1 MVYVPNSGD
10 YRDTIGF
17 NNLLEGNE
25 TKRLS
30 IFDVPKGY
38 VSPPR
43 KTRRPSRRQTRKP
56 SRRSSF
62 RKEMVKYVNQ
72 SNRAR
77 KSSRQL
83 KQEIMQ
89 IQRRHNIIPAIPKKS
104 IKQLAVVAS
113 KPVAATVAAVAAVS
127 TKPVAAIAV
136 ASKPVAAI
144 AVASKPVA
152 LTKPVPVSANK
163 HIQYNLLQ
171 LLHQS
176 FFHIIKNAG
185 GGDCFFHSVSQALK
199 YQNKYLQYVQIGLR
213 RIIANATTIQM
224 FKEYDIQQWQLFLA
238 NDPRGITYIKQLY
251 GNNYNKNIVKEIRIE
266 LNKPEKIQDNVKIN
280 RLIESLH
287 DLQKYNDF
295 YDYLL
300 SSDYWADTFAI
311 NMLRQ
316 LLNTQFIIFD
326 SKKNNINCI
335 LNFDN
340 KKHKYDGYIL
350 IWWTSPTHYELIEY
364 ADPEDNQRRREG
376 YFTFESLPMI
386 IKQLINQAAIEEPE
400 CNNDIRFP
408 LTN

>member
-17 NNLLEGNE
+17 NNLLKGQES
-25 TKRLS
+25 KKLS

-38 VSPPR
+38 ISPPR
-43 KTRRPSRRQTRKP
+43 KTIRQTKKL
-56 SRRSSF
+56 SRHSSF
-62 RKEMVKYVNQ
+62 RKEMVKYVNR
-72 SNRAR
+72 SSRAR
-77 KSSRQL
+77 KSSRKI

-89 IQRRHNIIPAIPKKS
+89 IQRRHNIIPAIPRKS
-104 IKQLAVVAS
+104 IKPLAKLVIKPAIVPAKPAIVPAKPAIVPA
-113 KPVAATVAAVAAVS
+113 KPVIVPV
-127 TKPVAAIAV
+127 KPVV
-136 ASKPVAAI
+136 LSK
-144 AVASKPVA
+144 
-152 LTKPVPVSANK
+152 
-163 HIQYNLLQ
+163 QYKQNNLLQ
-171 LLHQS
+171 LLNQS

-213 RIIANATTIQM
+213 RILANATTIQM
-224 FKEYDIQQWQLFLA
+224 FKEYDIQQWQLFIA

-266 LNKPEKIQDNVKIN
+266 LNKPDKIQDNIKIN
-280 RLIESLH
+280 KLIESLH
-287 DLQKYNDF
+287 DLQIFPEFNEYIV
-295 YDYLL
+295 
-300 SSDYWADTFAI
+300 SSNYWADTFAI
-311 NMLRQ
+311 NILRQ

-335 LNFDN
+335 LNFDD

-364 ADPEDNQRRREG
+364 ADPEDKQHRREG
-376 YFTFESLPMI
+376 YFTFNSLPMI

>member
-25 TKRLS
+25 SKRLS

-38 VSPPR
+38 VSPHR
-43 KTRRPSRRQTRKP
+43 KTRRQTRKP

-62 RKEMVKYVNQ
+62 RKEMVKYVNK
-72 SNRAR
+72 SSRAR
-77 KSSRQL
+77 KSSRKI
-83 KQEIMQ
+83 KQEIIQ
-89 IQRRHNIIPAIPKKS
+89 IQQRHNIIPAIPRKT
-104 IKQLAVVAS
+104 IKQVPVLTKQVVLVPIKPIIVPSKHVAAPV
-113 KPVAATVAAVAAVS
+113 KPV
-127 TKPVAAIAV
+127 I
-136 ASKPVAAI
+136 
-144 AVASKPVA
+144 
-152 LTKPVPVSANK
+152 SAK
-163 HIQYNLLQ
+163 QYNQHNLLQ

-199 YQNKYLQYVQIGLR
+199 YQNKYLQYAQIGLR
-213 RIIANATTIQM
+213 RIITNATTVQM
-224 FKEYDIQQWQLFLA
+224 FKEYDIQQWQLFIA

-251 GNNYNKNIVKEIRIE
+251 GNNYNKNTVKEIRTE
-266 LNKPEKIQDNVKIN
+266 LNKPEKIQHNVKIN

-287 DLQKYNDF
+287 DIQRFPAFN
-295 YDYLL
+295 DYLL

-326 SKKNNINCI
+326 SNKNEVNCI
-335 LNFDN
+335 LNFDD

-364 ADPEDNQRRREG
+364 ADPEDKQHRREG
-376 YFTFESLPMI
+376 YFTFNSLPMI
-386 IKQLINQAAIEEPE
+386 IKQLINQAAIEEPV
-400 CNNDIRFP
+400 CNNDINFP
-408 LTN
+408 LH

>member
-1 MVYVPNSGD
+1 MVYFPNSGD

-25 TKRLS
+25 TKHLS

-38 VSPPR
+38 VSPAR
-43 KTRRPSRRQTRKP
+43 KTRRQTRKS

-62 RKEMVKYVNQ
+62 RKEMVKYVNK
-72 SNRAR
+72 SSHSR
-77 KSSRQL
+77 KSRR
-83 KQEIMQ
+83 KIKKEIMQ
-89 IQRRHNIIPAIPKKS
+89 IQQRHNIIPAIPRKS
-104 IKQLAVVAS
+104 IKQI
-113 KPVAATVAAVAAVS
+113 PVL
-127 TKPVAAIAV
+127 TKPVAVNTKVI
-136 ASKPVAAI
+136 PV
-144 AVASKPVA
+144 
-152 LTKPVPVSANK
+152 LTKPVAVNTKVAN
-163 HIQYNLLQ
+163 NLLQ
-171 LLHQS
+171 LLHQN

-199 YQNKYLQYVQIGLR
+199 YQNKRLHYVPIGLR
-213 RIIANATTIQM
+213 RIIANATTVQM
-224 FKEYDIQQWQLFLA
+224 FKEYDIQQWQLFIA
-238 NDPRGITYIKQLY
+238 NDLRGITYIKQIY

-266 LNKPEKIQDNVKIN
+266 LNKPEKIQDNIKIN

-287 DLQKYNDF
+287 DLQKYDNF

-300 SSDYWADTFAI
+300 LSEYWADTFAI

-326 SKKNNINCI
+326 SNKNEINCI

-364 ADPEDNQRRREG
+364 ANPEDKQHKREG
-376 YFTFESLPMI
+376 YFTFNSLPMI
-386 IKQLINQAAIEEPE
+386 IKQLINQSAIEEPY

>member
-1 MVYVPNSGD
+1 MVYFPNSGD

-25 TKRLS
+25 SNHLS

-43 KTRRPSRRQTRKP
+43 KTRRQTRKP

-62 RKEMVKYVNQ
+62 RKEMVKYVNR
-72 SNRAR
+72 SSRPR
-77 KSSRQL
+77 KSSRKI
-83 KQEIMQ
+83 KQDIMQ
-89 IQRRHNIIPAIPKKS
+89 IQQRYNIIPAIPRKS
-104 IKQLAVVAS
+104 IKLI
-113 KPVAATVAAVAAVS
+113 PVL
-127 TKPVAAIAV
+127 TKPVAVNTKVI
-136 ASKPVAAI
+136 PV
-144 AVASKPVA
+144 
-152 LTKPVPVSANK
+152 LTKPVAVNTKVAN
-163 HIQYNLLQ
+163 NLLQ
-171 LLHQS
+171 LLNQS

-213 RIIANATTIQM
+213 RIIANATTVQM
-224 FKEYDIQQWQLFLA
+224 FKEYDIQQWQLFIA
-238 NDPRGITYIKQLY
+238 NDLRGITYIKQIY

-266 LNKPEKIQDNVKIN
+266 LNKPDKIQDNIKIN
-280 RLIESLH
+280 KLIESLH
-287 DLQKYNDF
+287 DTQRFPAF

-300 SSDYWADTFAI
+300 SSNYWADTFAI

-326 SKKNNINCI
+326 SNKNEVNCI
-335 LNFDN
+335 LNFDD

-364 ADPEDNQRRREG
+364 ADPKDKKRGREG
-376 YFTFESLPMI
+376 YFTFDSLPMI
-386 IKQLINQAAIEEPE
+386 IKQLINQAAIKEPY

>member
-17 NNLLEGNE
+17 NNLLKGQES
-25 TKRLS
+25 KKLS

-38 VSPPR
+38 ISPPR
-43 KTRRPSRRQTRKP
+43 KTIRQTKKL
-56 SRRSSF
+56 SRHSSF
-62 RKEMVKYVNQ
+62 RKEMVKYVNR
-72 SNRAR
+72 SSRAR
-77 KSSRQL
+77 KSSRKI

-89 IQRRHNIIPAIPKKS
+89 IQRRHNIIPAIPRKS
-104 IKQLAVVAS
+104 IKQVAVLAKHAVAPV
-113 KPVAATVAAVAAVS
+113 KPVAMPV
-127 TKPVAAIAV
+127 KPVV
-136 ASKPVAAI
+136 LSK
-144 AVASKPVA
+144 
-152 LTKPVPVSANK
+152 
-163 HIQYNLLQ
+163 QYKQNNLLQ
-171 LLHQS
+171 LLNQS

-213 RIIANATTIQM
+213 RILANATTIQM
-224 FKEYDIQQWQLFLA
+224 FKEYDIQQWQLFIA

-266 LNKPEKIQDNVKIN
+266 LNKPSKIQDNVKIN
-280 RLIESLH
+280 KLIESLH
-287 DLQKYNDF
+287 EHQLFHNFKE
-295 YDYLL
+295 YLL

-326 SKKNNINCI
+326 SNKNEVNCI
-335 LNFDN
+335 LNFDD

-364 ADPEDNQRRREG
+364 ADPKDKQHKREG
-376 YFTFESLPMI
+376 YFTFNSLPMI

>member
-1 MVYVPNSGD
+1 MVYVPNLED

-17 NNLLEGNE
+17 NNLLEGQESN
-25 TKRLS
+25 KLS

-43 KTRRPSRRQTRKP
+43 KTRRPTGRNTRKP

-62 RKEMVKYVNQ
+62 RKEMIKYVNQ

-89 IQRRHNIIPAIPKKS
+89 IQQRHNIIPAIPRKS
-104 IKQLAVVAS
+104 IKQVPVLAKQVVLVPTKQVIVPSKQVAVLV
-113 KPVAATVAAVAAVS
+113 KPV
-127 TKPVAAIAV
+127 I
-136 ASKPVAAI
+136 
-144 AVASKPVA
+144 
-152 LTKPVPVSANK
+152 SAK
-163 HIQYNLLQ
+163 QYNQNNLLQ
-171 LLHQS
+171 LLNHR

-199 YQNKYLQYVQIGLR
+199 YQNKRLHYVQIGLR
-213 RIIANATTIQM
+213 RIIANATTVQM
-224 FKEYDIQQWQLFLA
+224 FKEYDIQQWQLFIA

-251 GNNYNKNIVKEIRIE
+251 GNNYNKNTVKEIRTE
-266 LNKPEKIQDNVKIN
+266 LNKPEKIQHTIKIN

-287 DLQKYNDF
+287 DLQRFPAFN
-295 YDYLL
+295 DYLL
-300 SSDYWADTFAI
+300 SSNYWADTFAI

-335 LNFDN
+335 LNFDD

-364 ADPEDNQRRREG
+364 ADPEDKQHKREG
-376 YFTFESLPMI
+376 YFTFNSLPMI
-386 IKQLINQAAIEEPE
+386 IKQLINQAANEEPE
-400 CNNDIRFP
+400 CNNDINFP
-408 LTN
+408 LH

>member
-17 NNLLEGNE
+17 NNLLEGQE
-25 TKRLS
+25 SKKLS

-43 KTRRPSRRQTRKP
+43 KTRRPTGRNTRKP

-62 RKEMVKYVNQ
+62 RKEMVKYVNN
-72 SNRAR
+72 SSRAR

-89 IQRRHNIIPAIPKKS
+89 IQQRHNIIPAIPRKS
-104 IKQLAVVAS
+104 IKPLAKLVIKPAIVPAKPAIVPAKPAIVPAKPAIVPAKQVAVPV
-113 KPVAATVAAVAAVS
+113 KPV
-127 TKPVAAIAV
+127 I
-136 ASKPVAAI
+136 
-144 AVASKPVA
+144 
-152 LTKPVPVSANK
+152 SAK
-163 HIQYNLLQ
+163 QYNQNNLLQ
-171 LLHQS
+171 LLHHN

-199 YQNKYLQYVQIGLR
+199 YQNKRLKYVQIGLR
-213 RIIANATTIQM
+213 RIITNAITVQM

-238 NDPRGITYIKQLY
+238 NDSRGITYIKQLY
-251 GNNYNKNIVKEIRIE
+251 GNNYNKNTVKEIRTE
-266 LNKPEKIQDNVKIN
+266 LNKPEKIQHNVKIN

-287 DLQKYNDF
+287 DIQRFPAFN
-295 YDYLL
+295 DYLL

>member
-1 MVYVPNSGD
+1 MVYIPNSGD

-17 NNLLEGNE
+17 NNLLEGQE
-25 TKRLS
+25 SKKLS

-38 VSPPR
+38 VSPTR
-43 KTRRPSRRQTRKP
+43 KTKRQTRKP

-62 RKEMVKYVNQ
+62 RKEMVKYVNR
-72 SNRAR
+72 SSRAR
-77 KSSRQL
+77 KSSRKI

-89 IQRRHNIIPAIPKKS
+89 IQQRHNIIPAIPKKTY
-104 IKQLAVVAS
+104 
-113 KPVAATVAAVAAVS
+113 KPVIVPAKPWPVS
-127 TKPVAAIAV
+127 APVKPIALSAPTKLV
-136 ASKPVAAI
+136 
-144 AVASKPVA
+144 
-152 LTKPVPVSANK
+152 VPVSANK
-163 HIQYNLLQ
+163 NKQPNLLQ
-171 LLHQS
+171 LLHHN

-251 GNNYNKNIVKEIRIE
+251 GNNYNKNIVKEIRVE

-287 DLQKYNDF
+287 DLQRYNNDF

-300 SSDYWADTFAI
+300 SSNYWADTFAI

-326 SKKNNINCI
+326 SNKNEINCI
-335 LNFDN
+335 LNFDD

-364 ADPEDNQRRREG
+364 ADPEDKKHGREG
-376 YFTFESLPMI
+376 YFTFDSLPMI
-386 IKQLINQAAIEEPE
+386 IKQLINQSAIKEPY
-400 CNNDIRFP
+400 CNNDIKFP
-408 LTN
+408 LTK

>member
-17 NNLLEGNE
+17 NNLLEGKE
-25 TKRLS
+25 SKRLS

-43 KTRRPSRRQTRKP
+43 KTRRPSRR
-56 SRRSSF
+56 SSF
-62 RKEMVKYVNQ
+62 RKEMVKYVNK
-72 SNRAR
+72 SSRAR
-77 KSSRQL
+77 KSSRKI
-83 KQEIMQ
+83 KQEIIQ
-89 IQRRHNIIPAIPKKS
+89 IQQRHNIKPAIPRKTYKPV
-104 IKQLAVVAS
+104 IVPAKPVVVAAS
-113 KPVAATVAAVAAVS
+113 LH
-127 TKPVAAIAV
+127 TK
-136 ASKPVAAI
+136 
-144 AVASKPVA
+144 
-152 LTKPVPVSANK
+152 LVPVSGNK

-185 GGDCFFHSVSQALK
+185 GGNCFFHSVSQALK

-224 FKEYDIQQWQLFLA
+224 FKEYDIQQWQLFIA
-238 NDPRGITYIKQLY
+238 NDPRGIAYIKQLY
-251 GNNYNKNIVKEIRIE
+251 GNNYNKNIVKEIKTE
-266 LNKPEKIQDNVKIN
+266 LNKPDKIQDNVKIN

-287 DLQKYNDF
+287 DTQRYIDF

-326 SKKNNINCI
+326 SNKNEINCI

-364 ADPEDNQRRREG
+364 ADPEDKKHGREG
-376 YFTFESLPMI
+376 YFTFDSLPMI
-386 IKQLINQAAIEEPE
+386 IKQLINQAAIKEPY
-400 CNNDIRFP
+400 CNNDIKFP

>member
-17 NNLLEGNE
+17 NNLLEGQE
-25 TKRLS
+25 SKKIS

-38 VSPPR
+38 VSPTR
-43 KTRRPSRRQTRKP
+43 KTRRLSRRP

-62 RKEMVKYVNQ
+62 RKEMVKYVNR
-72 SNRAR
+72 SSRAR
-77 KSSRQL
+77 KSSKQL

-89 IQRRHNIIPAIPKKS
+89 IQRRHNIIPAISRKS
-104 IKQLAVVAS
+104 IKQAVAPV
-113 KPVAATVAAVAAVS
+113 KPVTAPVP
-127 TKPVAAIAV
+127 TKLV
-136 ASKPVAAI
+136 
-144 AVASKPVA
+144 
-152 LTKPVPVSANK
+152 VPVSANK
-163 HIQYNLLQ
+163 NRQHNLLQ
-171 LLHQS
+171 LLHHG

-224 FKEYDIQQWQLFLA
+224 FKEYDIQQWQLFIA

-251 GNNYNKNIVKEIRIE
+251 GNNYNKNIVKEIRVE
-266 LNKPEKIQDNVKIN
+266 LNKPDKIQDNIKIN

-287 DLQKYNDF
+287 DTQRFPAF

-300 SSDYWADTFAI
+300 SSNYWADTFAI

-326 SKKNNINCI
+326 SNKNEVNCI
-335 LNFDN
+335 LNFDD

-364 ADPEDNQRRREG
+364 ADPKDKKRGREG
-376 YFTFESLPMI
+376 YFTFDSLPMI
-386 IKQLINQAAIEEPE
+386 IKQLINQAAIKEPY